1 MRFKLILFLCC
12 LAGSLFSQK
21 HSYLL
26 AGTYTGGKSKGIYVY
41 RFMPNG
47 SAELVDSATTANP
60 SYLAVSPDRQ
70 FVYAVNELSAGEGG
84 GRVSAYRFNK
94 NTGKLSFLNNQSSEG
109 EHPCYITTDAKNRW
123 VIVGNYSSGNVTVLP
138 VQDDGSL
145 GEPLTT
151 VQHYGRSISNR
162 QEKPHVHAT
171 VLSADN
177 RYLFVPDL
185 GKDKLMIYAFN
196 EATGMLTP
204 RDTTLKVHP
213 GAGPRHFEF
222 HPNNRWAYLLQELSG
237 TVTAYSYKNGNLSA
251 FQTISVLPKDFAAS
265 FTSADIHL
273 SPDGRFL
280 YTSTRDAANLMTV
293 FSIDGRTG
301 QLKLQ
306 GHHSTGGKTPR
317 NFTIDPSGNFLLAA
331 NQQSNDVVLFRR
343 NRQTGKLT
351 DTGKR
356 IKVGSPVCLKW
367 INP

>member
-1 MRFKLILFLCC
+1 MLFLCC

-21 HSYLL
+21 QSYLL

-41 RFMPNG
+41 RFMQNG
-47 SAELVDSATTANP
+47 SAELVDSAITSNP
-60 SYLAVSPDRQ
+60 SYLAVSPNKQ

-84 GRVSAYRFNK
+84 GRVSAYRFDK
-94 NTGKLSFLNNQSSEG
+94 NTGKLSFLNDRSSEG

-177 RYLFVPDL
+177 RYVFVPDL
-185 GKDKLMIYAFN
+185 GKDKVMIYAFDKSS
-196 EATGMLTP
+196 GMLTP

-213 GAGPRHFEF
+213 GSGPRHFEF

-237 TVTAYSYKNGNLSA
+237 TVTAYRYRNGNLSA

-265 FTSADIHL
+265 FTSADIHV

-280 YTSTRDAANLMTV
+280 YTSTRDAANLLTV
-293 FSIDGRTG
+293 FSIDARKGL
-301 QLKLQ
+301 LKLQ
-306 GHHSTGGKTPR
+306 GHHSTEGKTPR

-331 NQQSNDVVLFRR
+331 NQQSNNVVIFRR
-343 NRQTGKLT
+343 DRQTGKLAN
-351 DTGKR
+351 TGKR
-356 IKVGSPVCLKW
+356 INIGNPVCLKW